1 MLPFG
6 KLPFEALQHYVGYWG
21 YSGPNADVAFGPLMP
36 ICDIGHGL
44 MLQYG
49 NQLQPLA
56 SLGVVEIERSAGH
69 AERFNT
75 RSMDRA
81 GRE

>member
-1 MLPFG
+1 MAKQHRNVRSLMRASA
-6 KLPFEALQHYVGYWG
+6 ALAAE
-21 YSGPNADVAFGPLMP
+21 PAAENAPADAA
-36 ICDIGHGL
+36 
-44 MLQYG
+44 
-49 NQLQPLA
+49 LA

>member
-1 MLPFG
+1 
-6 KLPFEALQHYVGYWG
+6 
-21 YSGPNADVAFGPLMP
+21 MP
-36 ICDIGHGL
+36 PARVRSAYASCRGRNGL
-44 MLQYG
+44 CSFRTTT
-49 NQLQPLA
+49 LA

>member
-1 MLPFG
+1 
-6 KLPFEALQHYVGYWG
+6 
-21 YSGPNADVAFGPLMP
+21 
-36 ICDIGHGL
+36 
-44 MLQYG
+44 
-49 NQLQPLA
+49 
-56 SLGVVEIERSAGH
+56 VEIERSAGH